1 MSLTPPHQLP
11 TIKEGSTVGFR
22 FNVGT
27 WCAVVACLIAG
38 LVTLIGFVRWLDAM
52 HADVQALKGSQEKAA
67 QRAESQD
74 ATLRRIE
81 ETCKDIDL
89 RQRYGIT
96 AGLPAPVK
104 ANP

>member
-1 MSLTPPHQLP
+1 MSVTPAHQLP

-38 LVTLIGFVRWLDAM
+38 LVTLIGFVRWLDALY
-52 HADVQALKGSQEKAA
+52 ADVQSLKGGAIKQVE
-67 QRAESQD
+67 
-74 ATLRRIE
+74 TLERIE
-81 ETCKDIDL
+81 ATVREIEF
-89 RQRYGIT
+89 RQKYGIT
-96 AGLPAPVK
+96 AGLPPGLK